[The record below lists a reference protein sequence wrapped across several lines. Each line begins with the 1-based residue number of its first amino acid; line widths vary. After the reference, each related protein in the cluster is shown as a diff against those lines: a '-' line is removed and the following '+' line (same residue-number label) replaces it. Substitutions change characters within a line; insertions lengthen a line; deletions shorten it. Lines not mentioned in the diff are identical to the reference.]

1 MLIACCFTVLLL
13 DALLLSMLGT
23 SKGAER
29 LNAYLLQGLS
39 ATTTEL
45 QGSSAATANCTR
57 VVCRRGKLQ
66 GLKRSILGH
75 LQGRGVAECKCRGRL
90 SPRRTDWLRRQ
101 MEPHYSNAPLRW
113 K

>member
-1 MLIACCFTVLLL
+1 MSCNADDATVLPSRAQGMLIACCFTVLLL
-13 DALLLSMLGT
+13 DALLLSILGT

-75 LQGRGVAECKCRGRL
+75 LQGRGVAECDCC
-90 SPRRTDWLRRQ
+90 
-101 MEPHYSNAPLRW
+101 
-113 K
+113 